1 MTQENKFTTIFW
13 TIILTCIF
21 TFTFFFASNSQ
32 SLSRGGSIES
42 HNETQSLFKETFSG
56 SINQTNI

>member
-13 TIILTCIF
+13 GIILTLIF

-32 SLSRGGSIES
+32 SLSQNSSVESI
-42 HNETQSLFKETFSG
+42 NETDSLVDETFK
-56 SINQTNI
+56 NETK

>member
-1 MTQENKFTTIFW
+1 MKQENKFTAIFW
-13 TIILTCIF
+13 GIILTLIF

-42 HNETQSLFKETFSG
+42 HNETQSVFKDTIKS
-56 SINQTNI
+56 SINISKN